1 MNITESYE
9 GENDFGDD
17 DYDENADEHDYDDD
31 DTGDDKASA
40 PRGKSACAKRGLLG
54 RATALA
60 SERALNEHR
69 FLSPVHESDA
79 AIEAVLHC

>member
-1 MNITESYE
+1 MVAGGLVVLQNVTRLFLLCD
-9 GENDFGDD
+9 GG
-17 DYDENADEHDYDDD
+17 DD